1 MPAIQTNTLLMQFTE
16 TYLKGQQSAKF
27 DRDDFDSLSGKF
39 LSKLVIRAN

>member
-1 MPAIQTNTLLMQFTE
+1 MNNQLTHSTE
-16 TYLKGQQSAKF
+16 TYLKDRQNAKF